1 MIHRS
6 RVSFLYLTR
15 SYSIDHFLSLKSTW
29 TVRYRKTMSI
39 TETTYPPSPSTIDSS
54 SGSPTFLIFYSDVQD
69 GRMWCPVRTLPSLCY
84 YICTGNRLGNLTPVF
99 LYYSTVEMWKGSS
112 NQPFKVDQNLVRSFS
127 GVICLRTS
135 SASLFCWLCVDHVG
149 GIITYIGN
157 YTQYANYQGRS
168 RTNRSSVYW
177 PPLWLIPK

>member
-1 MIHRS
+1 MP
-6 RVSFLYLTR
+6 
-15 SYSIDHFLSLKSTW
+15 
-29 TVRYRKTMSI
+29 I

-54 SGSPTFLIFYSDVQD
+54 GSPTFLIFYSDAQD
-69 GRMWCPVRTLPSLCY
+69 GRMWCSVRTTLPSLCY

-135 SASLFCWLCVDHVG
+135 SASLFC
-149 GIITYIGN
+149 
-157 YTQYANYQGRS
+157 
-168 RTNRSSVYW
+168 
-177 PPLWLIPK
+177 